1 MKTSEDKGKDI
12 VNILLEQLSSN
23 STARSIVEPPQIEGS
38 TFDDWLYFFI
48 QNAFIFFVWILSM
61 VWVCYVVFYNS
72 RLTGFIITKIVNYL
86 FIKNGYF
93 KIGSFSFAAISGKI
107 MFRDLIYIN
116 DDYSIRIQDGWM
128 VFCYW
133 IPYEYRDAK
142 TEDLSNSDVRLLIYL
157 DGLKVHLYNQTER
170 YSDLEKLFN
179 LPLKKFFET
188 ESTKEQV
195 DDSATKKNEKETREK
210 ILKSMNQTRNELKQS
225 IWRDLIPM
233 IKIEIS
239 SGRFI
244 FGNHLIPSTLSISF
258 EDSQFHYTSQP
269 AASQYD
275 LLTHILK
282 GKAENLQVML
292 IPSVK
297 YNGSITDEPPRIMGD
312 GFNVFRT
319 NKIEIYY
326 YQDVPGFV
334 TQQDQDINETDNPV
348 WGMVVKCG
356 KGTDFSY
363 GPWADRQRGY
373 LYSFFF
379 PSNYQLMTVDEKPK
393 LGERRRFES
402 FDIRLSTLHEAKI
415 DILFAKNN
423 ETHAL
428 HINAMPGSYLEAT
441 IPWICNTDGY
451 STHILGQILHLDA
464 TTSLQ
469 FRPLIQSETFEF
481 DVKIFFPRLW
491 NGHQEWLCKI
501 TACKATVNLIFAHK
515 IFIQDLIDDWSDKE
529 RPDILKFIPYTWKIS
544 IVIKDFELLVLANQY
559 NWIDC
564 STGLNDENCKI
575 AICGEHFDLAF
586 DLPFVEFLP
595 PKLMIKIWIQGE
607 CLEGAF
613 YLPESSMNR
622 DIIELIQRFSNIND
636 RNESCSEYL
645 AYFGHKRKWK
655 NIVSY
660 SNHWY
665 DCINAPIVAISITYD
680 FWPMPILANDS
691 NAKQTTN
698 NEISNSI
705 DIETTIPARKG
716 NIKFQDEIQDFDVT
730 ILPSDVMTIELEI
743 GPSNIA
749 LFGVLFR
756 FLWNIKENYLGES
769 QIFSEMGVNFFDDK
783 YVTKKRSGGGGGD
796 TVTENK
802 KDKSMVEVEIE
813 PRKTFDPRLYRPF
826 EVIVSVTLHEIH
838 GHLVQCLS
846 DPKHYSPLVYVEKLC
861 FELRK
866 TYLETK
872 LQLIISPA
880 VIQVADRI
888 ERIDF
893 PDSLKEGFLT
903 LSSLQ
908 FRGHAMFSG
917 LDRPL
922 QSETLEYAWLV
933 DVEVGEIG
941 GRITM
946 DQLMQIIV
954 PLETFLFQIFQ
965 LDLDL
970 QSPNPFYK
978 CLHDRHQNECPESD
992 LIANRLC
999 PYPEDVKY
1007 RLVRVDFDKI
1017 DLFLIE
1023 SNVTI
1028 NLSNPS
1034 IRLAT
1039 CNLHVRNEFDG
1050 FTLLVSNLMIRQF
1063 VSLLSMKDLGRT
1075 HEWAEISSISTG
1087 TIFLDSAIRSSE
1099 IDNYTISQYDFLRK
1113 HDNKTKR
1120 LWFLWNDQTKCGCVG
1135 NCAFF
1140 GCNLDGQNFFNKDRQ
1155 SPMNKNRSSKHSAQC
1170 LGQNYNECMG
1180 KTLHN
1185 HLINLNYGESLLHPE
1200 NYLLDLHSPLI
1211 DETNKALSNTTKSSQ
1226 SGNRLS
1232 TTTTATDTNEKISTG
1247 KWSAISNDRF
1257 FSAEDLFL
1265 SGTTSL
1271 SSSRIERSIS
1281 NNNDKSLSSSSSPNW
1296 QSPTEMLSP
1305 TTQYITAREHFSS
1318 SLDYSNG
1325 TSQQKLSSLS
1335 SDSPTLVS
1343 PTNVGND
1350 QITSTATTTT
1360 TTTTSSTPCVLEDDQ
1375 NSITSFMSAV
1385 SDHQSF
1391 DMVDLRNQLEKPII
1405 ESPLLMLAYSTYLSI
1420 YSSEY
1425 IDIPS
1430 PVQKIKICNYF
1441 RMKSPQALHF
1451 ERLMFEYRNNWKPK
1465 FSLKKSGF
1473 SESKLIYYNDNN
1485 LQTSTSN
1492 NKQQQQF
1499 KHYQPGIVAEK
1510 FDLNRM
1516 IKDRSFLSDKEII
1529 FSSLKS
1535 PLRVFNPVEQQST
1548 NRSRTA
1554 TTTAATNIKDDEISS
1569 NKPGRSETITTQST
1583 STMINTNNIDSDNDE
1598 VIEHCLI
1605 HIEFDQIEIK
1615 ISTLTF
1621 DVMSAVM
1628 NSLTEI
1634 FSKFHPIN
1642 LLNHCSY
1649 SIIDSIETKNILKKR
1664 KPHYI
1669 GKLHMKAWQLL
1680 KHKQTM
1686 KHLNRS
1692 ISFAGD
1698 RNPKLV
1704 GGGHHQEIGG
1714 GNVLPANILLAKNLE
1729 LDHRT
1734 YLSLN
1739 IEINRINISSL
1750 QASIV
1755 EEIIS
1760 FSSLDN
1766 VKDLTCV
1773 LVSNISFD
1781 RIQLNMNRQTR
1792 QKRNLHVFMEQSST
1806 NTEKALMIRF
1816 FTRKPKKVF
1825 AEIDMNAFETIDA
1838 FVNET
1843 QWKFSLKNIQSQ
1855 LSRLINSPDII
1866 SEATLAI
1873 IPCLKTKVGFV
1884 FAAPSATIMEESQFQ
1899 HFNSFVMFEFGIENI
1914 SFTMNKSS
1922 YYNCIR
1928 IIDNNHRSIISTNS
1942 DNLLN
1947 HEITPFISKPLN
1959 ECELKGNI
1967 LNIWFHFASSSK
1979 KSLTSIRNDFDRY
1992 DWHLLSS
1999 LIPLTIAWISVFDRL
2014 SYQFDQMKNQLRFRI
2029 CSSLACL
2036 LTNCRNDYLLQNQK
2050 NPQHLVTMIKPL
2062 QNNSKQM
2069 IRIFSALSKTIQD
2082 DPSFLLVN
2090 VLRLNFKDSFKTN
2103 TEFESY
2109 FLRPSIIPNNKEL
2122 EKSLVLLL
2130 FHWKEVLNVPVSNFG
2145 QIFFHNQQPSTHS
2158 PKMTFSSTK
2167 NQILTLLEEKF
2178 NLMMNN
2184 PVHEND
2190 LKNATSMTIQSS
2202 TPEPPHHC
2210 RTFVK
2215 QSLNVSSENE
2225 SVQINMNDLDTETTK
2240 LIYDKHHL
2248 PTTTTDTVNQSRDD
2262 LELQAEISSNVTRN
2276 TFPEYFDSIAKH
2288 RLNMLTKRQ
2297 NRVHFVNVSR
2307 FRGLYDRFLA
2317 TPIIRNI
2324 SALCNNRWCHFCSFR
2339 KFYQFHRHRS
2349 QTTTSST
2356 SSNDE
2361 QHELQNM
2368 STPIVDLTTIEQ
2380 QPIETIIPIDNN
2392 QLLENELNQ
2401 NAEIGI
2407 NIDDCDLLMDDG
2419 VGGGGDDGFHQPII
2433 VGNNRYSSQSNY
2445 DNDKKDLYWWM
2456 VKQQDYLKNV
2466 NPNLASTTTT
2476 ATNMPFDQDPLN
2488 ETTNQQQDQQDQSA
2502 TRETTTMFDEKK
2514 SAKETI
2520 RKYGL
2525 NCEATQY
2532 FENFSKTLGLSDV
2545 LDFDKLSEQEHDGI
2559 FGSCM
2564 IISLS
2569 VQQFGIQIE
2578 ESDQDLQKNMFN
2590 VETLSTLLNCM
2601 ANRNKQSL
2609 SDPLSFELV
2618 NLTTEA
2624 IVQKRNYSQIND
2636 AVNNNFRD
2644 IRYKNE
2650 ILYNLMPNFSSTAKY
2665 LFKSILQKKSNENDL
2680 SFDTVNFLAFNIQ
2693 IEQITQRINLPLLR
2707 FIHQF
2712 SAIYEDVSQTRFEM
2726 RRNRN
2731 IFTDQN
2737 DDSDDD
2743 DMQIIDDDDLS
2754 INSSLTTTNTTSDN
2768 DTIHSEHKLDK
2779 KIEEEGHRESIVL
2792 DRVSIVEQQE
2802 QHPPHQQKEPI
2813 IFDTRINNCWRTISR
2828 MLEQYQ
2834 KTKSKLFTNQA
2845 DQFEQFNED
2854 DFYSVYSG
2862 LINKPLIIMVNTAV
2876 SKMNVIAMLSGLKLE
2891 SELYNFNF
2899 SVSHQECRKK
2909 HKTRTQWPNNL
2920 AIQNLI
2926 NTTIDINL
2934 DRIAIALFESLQLN
2948 VEKSTQLKQQQLVVK
2963 LSVEKSNVN
2972 LIRKNE
2978 SDLETD
2984 FDIENL
2990 DKIIELLNST
3000 NFKTSL
3006 DTNHA
3011 RIMIGNVEIDIPQHP
3026 VALHGM
3032 MTRSGRQLTT
3042 TLQELRYSRQSSRS
3056 SRQPAH
3062 RTSHQRKSS
3071 SSNLISPLI
3080 VDFNFIL
3087 ESVAIKA
3094 SLLPSL
3100 QAKYLLGQV
3109 TSSGCTGSK
3118 AKFIVDINN
3127 HSLCLK
3133 TMMESFP
3140 SEANA
3145 SITLPRIHVDG
3156 EYKKESSLDKQ
3167 TTSTTTTTATDTDK
3181 MNRTESFS
3189 TDGIVF
3195 RKGSYLNMVAE
3206 ISSFE
3211 HSLTTDLLNHL
3222 LFVQKVF
3229 MKEINEVLQ
3238 KVSRNESDNSGSNN
3252 LNDCDRM
3259 ALAEDSVTTSRIL
3272 FSLSLKMT
3280 GIQITATTPTNSAVR
3295 FETGTIDL
3303 RVSNR
3308 LMNTVD
3314 RNFKIFVRVQL
3325 DFNVALGQLIRNAI
3339 FEEAEPD
3346 FQQLA
3351 YFKTRICMRNA
3362 SQNQSVQ
3369 QHIITDLDTED
3380 DDKEVVLITLNR
3392 PLVYIQPLALD
3403 KAILVWINYKNAYEY
3418 WNEQRASLNNE
3429 VLQATQQIFDKVHPF
3444 SSSQSLGTVLL
3455 QLTVDDFGICLPIST
3470 TATISKFST
3479 QSRIYDSDIKDAL
3492 VLTLESTR
3500 ISALS
3505 RGSLVSKG
3513 EFKNLCIRFADDFET
3528 MLDDW
3533 KPDPTDSSIQN
3544 LCIVSEGTYQICSR
3558 TITHKKN
3565 HQMDQF
3571 VKSPPP
3577 PTSATTTMPGGG
3589 EPQPNYLAEAKWI
3602 LNVHWKMDGFD
3613 IHVDTSIG
3621 KHISALFKTM
3631 TAIAGDED
3639 DDDDDDEDDDEEE
3652 ETEKIKTTCD
3662 QVDGKVERDGV
3673 PPPATAA
3680 AASSIRTSFINDSI
3694 DKKPN
3699 PLISKESIKKRNI
3712 EKEFNEQAK
3721 VINDLRQ
3728 LGASDQTIQQE
3739 MERFQK
3745 LEAAVFNNFRRGVIK
3760 KLKRPSN
3767 QQNNKHQQQQQ
3778 QQQSTTTTTT
3788 GNDGKIVKNRT
3799 YSQSINSYD
3808 ELNNFITTN
3817 DSGQNR
3823 NQSFYRIDEELNT
3836 LSPTI
3841 QSSTIS
3847 IPNDLNNFNDDN
3859 DSIDT
3864 NNTVIAAISTT
3875 SSSHLEESS
3884 SIVDQPSIRNLKD
3897 TIINQSIDSKIDTNK
3912 TIQTSMM
3919 NPMMMVV
3926 VEPRIDFELDVKIF
3940 FNSGKCVLHT
3950 KEQRNDLDSNS
3961 RNYSANDMA
3970 AANNHSPT
3978 NNNNNNNSLT
3988 TNRSQRINKSRS
4000 YNKLFKG
4007 STYRKDYS
4015 QSGIGM
4021 NPDFTVFLIPGLD
4034 IKLNY
4039 SSKNINADEE
4049 VMDKEPVQSF
4059 RNIKIPQQQQQ
4070 QQQYHNNW
4078 TESNNS
4084 LARSVATTTTTANK
4098 STKKAILFAWIT
4110 LSSIPDE
4117 IFISPHLL
4125 DFFEEALKPI
4135 PLTMS
4140 GQNSANATLSSIQS
4154 QRFANQINN
4163 NNNSSNDEQ
4172 DGSSQYV
4179 YYSSFPVDVIV
4190 FFHFQPTI
4198 IRLGCLP
4205 ISRVECLL
4213 HLPSIDLVMSSNRS
4227 EIDSTIL
4234 PEMNTDS
4241 AAFQQLANKAFKN
4254 VQTNT
4259 STSGGNS
4266 ATSNSG
4272 GLSITGCL
4280 ADFSLYIF
4288 HPYGG
4293 HKNKTAIGATGS
4305 GVGGGGNQSK
4315 NHPSYSTNDRKDS
4328 LSLQVEFVKIN
4339 ISRSRKLLLNDSLTQ
4354 SISFS
4359 AICDIGTATFK
4370 YDVRRLNEILAFPK
4384 AWYRKSIWKKVFIGE
4399 NTLNAIFS
4407 DHYDGDDETEDNR
4420 VFNIGGE
4427 TMLIHSQPDSL
4438 GNDDDDD
4445 SSTSSSDSSSSISN
4459 STASLLD
4466 DIVLESC
4473 SRIGR
4478 KKRRKK
4484 KKSKSHLITVVH
4496 NPWETLVLLTIN
4508 FSKLNVSMNMGNI
4521 MGNVNW
4527 QTKELMCDGSISI
4540 DSNEHRKFRVGLC
4553 LNNSTLDAK
4562 GGIIGGIVELSDIRT
4577 EINVREDRNL
4587 EPQHRLYFSLHT
4599 IENRIDYMGTSIL
4612 MVRISDLSAS
4622 FFDKWNAKIID
4633 CLDTKKPSIHVQA
4646 SLKWDQMQ
4654 ILMSKSTSPDF
4665 MKIISKLEEFFTQQF
4680 HSGKRVF
4687 DSLHPTTAT
4696 TTTTTTTAISTTT
4709 IAATEKMKKESP
4721 VIIVDSKSE
4730 PNFWATT
4737 TTDDENVSPKKSLKS
4752 FHRYWRKSFQL
4763 FSSIKTGDALLG
4775 GSIEVHAHN
4784 ISLACFHGINF
4795 RSKSW
4800 AVFCLKEPSITFET
4814 EARLSDDLANVVQKL
4829 ELVLGNRN
4837 DNVKNVRDN
4846 NMETMA
4852 IVSKIS
4858 RTVIFPPQFRHLH
4871 EWFHYALS
4879 PVEINDVNR
4888 FPLPSCDNS
4897 EFDAFGVPVEAL
4909 TPSQLKTSQTDRRTK
4924 STSEFHYKEEMIFAF
4939 PSMRFELTTK
4949 QQLQT
4954 AIVKNSDSE
4963 SSPKVLFSFRSDFVD
4978 HIYVA
4983 VDAEAYFFL
4992 HNLISSYINETTDA
5006 FALNNNQDDKD
5017 GQKNDDKE
5025 KMKKVDEERSTNNS
5039 KSKSGDVDKTTTTT
5053 TTTTATTKIFRD
5065 HREFICEIWQLEPTV
5080 RLHSWASKN
5089 IDPYGVDYILQRL
5102 GFNQARTTIPKWIQR
5117 STMDMADKIISIVVY
5132 QMLKKDWQENVKT
5145 KSITDN

>member
-1 MKTSEDKGKDI
+1 MKNPEDKGKDI

-107 MFRDLIYIN
+107 MFRDLVYIN

-133 IPYEYRDAK
+133 IPYEYRDAR
-142 TEDLSNSDVRLLIYL
+142 TEDLSNSDVLHI
-157 DGLKVHLYNQTER
+157 YNQTKR

-179 LPLKKFFET
+179 LPSKIFDESPKET
-188 ESTKEQV
+188 V
-195 DDSATKKNEKETREK
+195 DAKKNEKETREK

-292 IPSVK
+292 IPSIK
-297 YNGSITDEPPRIMGD
+297 YSGSINDEPPRIMGD

-334 TQQDQDINETDNPV
+334 TEEAVNETDNPV

-379 PSNYQLMTVDEKPK
+379 PANYQLMPVDAKPK
-393 LGERRRFES
+393 IGERRRFES

-415 DILFAKNN
+415 DILFSKNK

-441 IPWICNTDGY
+441 IPWICNTNGY

-481 DVKIFFPRLW
+481 DVTVFFPRLW

-515 IFIQDLIDDWSDKE
+515 IFIQDLIDDWSDKD

-613 YLPESSMNR
+613 YIPESSMNR

-636 RNESCSEYL
+636 RNESCNEYL

-655 NIVSY
+655 NIVSHG
-660 SNHWY
+660 NHWY
-665 DCINAPIVAISITYD
+665 DCMNAPIVALSINYD
-680 FWPMPILANDS
+680 FWPMPVLGDHS
-691 NAKQTTN
+691 KQMVI
-698 NEISNSI
+698 EISNPVDETISI
-705 DIETTIPARKG
+705 PVRKE
-716 NIKFQDEIQDFDVT
+716 NIKFKDEIQDFDVT

-769 QIFSEMGVNFFDDK
+769 QVFNEMGVNFFDDK
-783 YVTKKRSGGGGGD
+783 YVTKKRSD
-796 TVTENK
+796 TVTGSENK
-802 KDKSMVEVEIE
+802 KDKSMMEIEIE
-813 PRKTFDPRLYRPF
+813 PRKTFDPRPYRPF

-846 DPKHYSPLVYVEKLC
+846 DPKHYSPIVYVEKLC

-880 VIQVADRI
+880 VVQVQDRI

-893 PDSLKEGFLT
+893 PESLQEGFLT

-941 GRITM
+941 GRITL

-978 CLHDRHQNECPESD
+978 CLHDRLQNECPESD
-992 LIANRLC
+992 LIANRFC
-999 PYPEDVKY
+999 PYPEDLKY
-1007 RLVRVDFDKI
+1007 RLVRVDFNKI

-1028 NLSNPS
+1028 NLLNPS
-1034 IRLAT
+1034 TRLAT
-1039 CNLHVRNEFDG
+1039 CNLHIHNEFDG
-1050 FTLLVSNLMIRQF
+1050 FTLLVSDLIVRQF
-1063 VSLLSMKDLGRT
+1063 VSLSPMKNLGRI
-1075 HEWAEISSISTG
+1075 HEWAEISFISTG
-1087 TIFLDSAIRSSE
+1087 PIFLDSAIQSST
-1099 IDNYTISQYDFLRK
+1099 IDDYAISQQDFLHH
-1113 HDNKTKR
+1113 HDAKTKR
-1120 LWFLWNDQTKCGCVG
+1120 LWFLWNDLSNCGCVG

-1140 GCNLDGQNFFNKDRQ
+1140 GCNFDGQKFFNENQQ
-1155 SPMNKNRSSKHSAQC
+1155 SPMKKNRKKHKLNEC
-1170 LGQNYNECMG
+1170 LGRA
-1180 KTLHN
+1180 LHN
-1185 HLINLNYGESLLHPE
+1185 HSDLVNLNYGESLLHPE
-1200 NYLLDLHSPLI
+1200 NYLLDIHSPLI
-1211 DETNKALSNTTKSSQ
+1211 DETNKAILNTSKSSQ
-1226 SGNRLS
+1226 FGR
-1232 TTTTATDTNEKISTG
+1232 TATDTDKSTAT

-1265 SGTTSL
+1265 SGSASL
-1271 SSSRIERSIS
+1271 SSRMERSIS
-1281 NNNDKSLSSSSSPNW
+1281 NNDKSLSSSSPNW

-1305 TTQYITAREHFSS
+1305 SQYMTAREHLSS
-1318 SLDYSNG
+1318 FDFSNG

-1343 PTNVGND
+1343 PKNGISD
-1350 QITSTATTTT
+1350 QTTS
-1360 TTTTSSTPCVLEDDQ
+1360 TTTSTPHALEDDDQ
-1375 NSITSFMSAV
+1375 NSINSFISAV
-1385 SDHQSF
+1385 SDHQTF

-1420 YSSEY
+1420 HSSEY

-1430 PVQKIKICNYF
+1430 PVHNMKICNYF

-1451 ERLMFEYRNNWKPK
+1451 ERLIFEYRNNWKPK
-1465 FSLKKSGF
+1465 FVLKNPGF
-1473 SESKLIYYNDNN
+1473 SETKFAYYNDN
-1485 LQTSTSN
+1485 QRIDKESIR
-1492 NKQQQQF
+1492 F
-1499 KHYQPGIVAEK
+1499 QPGIVAEK
-1510 FDLNRM
+1510 FDLNHL
-1516 IKDRSFLSDKEII
+1516 KDRTFLSDKDVV
-1529 FSSLKS
+1529 FSAQKP
-1535 PLRVFNPVEQQST
+1535 PLRVLAMETS

-1554 TTTAATNIKDDEISS
+1554 TTSTKDDDGS
-1569 NKPGRSETITTQST
+1569 KPGRSETITS
-1583 STMINTNNIDSDNDE
+1583 SLILNRNTDCDYNE
-1598 VIEHCLI
+1598 VVEHFFI
-1605 HIEFDQIEIK
+1605 HIKFDQIQIK

-1634 FSKFHPIN
+1634 FSKLHPVN

-1649 SIIDSIETKNILKKR
+1649 SIMESIESKNILKKK

-1669 GKLHMKAWQLL
+1669 GQLHMKAWKVL

-1692 ISFAGD
+1692 ISFAAD
-1698 RNPKLV
+1698 RNPKAV
-1704 GGGHHQEIGG
+1704 GPEIGG
-1714 GNVLPANILLAKNLE
+1714 TGLPANILLAKNLE
-1729 LDHRT
+1729 LDHRRHF
-1734 YLSLN
+1734 SLN
-1739 IEINRINISSL
+1739 TEIDRINISSL

-1773 LVSNISFD
+1773 LVSNISFNQ
-1781 RIQLNMNRQTR
+1781 IQFNMNRQTR
-1792 QKRNLHVFMEQSST
+1792 EKRNLHVFMEQSST

-1816 FTRKPKKVF
+1816 FTRKPKKIF
-1825 AEIDMNAFETIDA
+1825 AEIDINAFETTDA
-1838 FVNET
+1838 FANET
-1843 QWKFSLKNIQSQ
+1843 TTKFSLKNVQSQ
-1855 LSRLINSPDII
+1855 LSRLINSPDIVN
-1866 SEATLAI
+1866 EATLAV
-1873 IPCLKTKVGFV
+1873 IPCLKTKVEFI
-1884 FAAPSATIMEESQFQ
+1884 FAAPLAYTAGIEHGNRFLSRNSNSSSLISTSRKNLRRQNGMETNDQTNVESKFQ
-1899 HFNSFVMFEFGIENI
+1899 HFNSFVMFEFGMENF

-1922 YYNCIR
+1922 YYNAIR
-1928 IIDNNHRSIISTNS
+1928 INDNHNSIINANNDVIIS
-1942 DNLLN
+1942 
-1947 HEITPFISKPLN
+1947 HETEFPSKPLN
-1959 ECELKGNI
+1959 DCELKGQI
-1967 LNIWFHFASSSK
+1967 ANIWFHFASSPK
-1979 KSLTSIRNDFDRY
+1979 KSLTAIQNDFDRY

-1999 LIPLTIAWISVFDRL
+1999 MIPLTIAWVSVFDRL
-2014 SYQFDQMKNQLRFRI
+2014 SYQFDQMKNRLRFRI

-2036 LTNCRNDYLLQNQK
+2036 LSNCRHDYLQNHLK
-2050 NPQHLVTMIKPL
+2050 NPQLIKPL

-2069 IRIFSALSKTIQD
+2069 IRIFSALAKTLQD
-2082 DPSFLLVN
+2082 DPSFILVN
-2090 VLRLNFKDSFKTN
+2090 VLRLNFKDSFKSN
-2103 TEFESY
+2103 AEFEAY
-2109 FLRPSIIPNNKEL
+2109 FSRTSIIPNNKEL

-2145 QIFFHNQQPSTHS
+2145 QIFFRHQQPSTHS

-2184 PVHEND
+2184 PGHETD
-2190 LKNATSMTIQSS
+2190 LKSAASMTITSS
-2202 TPEPPHHC
+2202 TPEPC
-2210 RTFVK
+2210 RTLK
-2215 QSLNVSSENE
+2215 HPLNMSSDNE
-2225 SVQINMNDLDTETTK
+2225 SIQINMNDLDTETTK
-2240 LIYDKHHL
+2240 LIYNKHL
-2248 PTTTTDTVNQSRDD
+2248 PTDHLLSRDD

-2276 TFPEYFDSIAKH
+2276 TFPEYFDSMAKH
-2288 RLNMLTKRQ
+2288 KLNVASKRQ

-2307 FRGLYDRFLA
+2307 FSGLYDRFLA

-2324 SALCNNRWCHFCSFR
+2324 SALCNNRLCNFCSFK
-2339 KFYQFHRHRS
+2339 KFRFHRNTNS
-2349 QTTTSST
+2349 L
-2356 SSNDE
+2356 DE
-2361 QHELQNM
+2361 HLELQGM
-2368 STPIVDLTTIEQ
+2368 VTTDSSQ
-2380 QPIETIIPIDNN
+2380 QPEDQTVIETNDQSLQIGLDNAN
-2392 QLLENELNQ
+2392 P
-2401 NAEIGI
+2401 EIGI
-2407 NIDDCDLLMDDG
+2407 NIDDSEMLDQ
-2419 VGGGGDDGFHQPII
+2419 GGFQPIDD
-2433 VGNNRYSSQSNY
+2433 RFSSQSNY
-2445 DNDKKDLYWWM
+2445 NDKKDLYWWM

-2466 NPNLASTTTT
+2466 NTNLTTTT
-2476 ATNMPFDQDPLN
+2476 IPDHSPGLFNVDATTIDANSQIN
-2488 ETTNQQQDQQDQSA
+2488 ETNDDQQPK
-2502 TRETTTMFDEKK
+2502 ETTFDEKK
-2514 SAKETI
+2514 SARETI

-2532 FENFSKTLGLSDV
+2532 FENFSKTLSLSDV

-2559 FGSCM
+2559 FGSN
-2564 IISLS
+2564 IAISFG
-2569 VQQFGIQIE
+2569 VEQFGIQVE
-2578 ESDQDLQKNMFN
+2578 ESEQDVQKNMFN
-2590 VETLSTLLNCM
+2590 VDTLSTLLDCM
-2601 ANRNKQSL
+2601 ANRQQRIL
-2609 SDPLSFELV
+2609 DPPSFVCV
-2618 NLTTEA
+2618 NLLFEA
-2624 IVQKRNYSQIND
+2624 IIQKRDHSQIND
-2636 AVNNNFRD
+2636 AVNNNFKD
-2644 IRYKNE
+2644 IRSKNE
-2650 ILYNLMPNFSSTAKY
+2650 KLYNWIPNFSSTAKY

-2680 SFDTVNFLAFNIQ
+2680 SFDKVNFLVFTIQ
-2693 IEQITQRINLPLLR
+2693 IEQIKQRINLPLLR

-2737 DDSDDD
+2737 NYSDD
-2743 DMQIIDDDDLS
+2743 MEIIDDDDDDDS
-2754 INSSLTTTNTTSDN
+2754 TSFNSSLSSTSTTASY
-2768 DTIHSEHKLDK
+2768 TIHGEKPETIVNNVVAMDDHL
-2779 KIEEEGHRESIVL
+2779 RE
-2792 DRVSIVEQQE
+2792 QE
-2802 QHPPHQQKEPI
+2802 QILTVINSHRNEPS
-2813 IFDTRINNCWRTISR
+2813 FDSRIDNCWRTISR

-2834 KTKSKLFTNQA
+2834 KTKSKLFTNHA

-2862 LINKPLIIMVNTAV
+2862 LINKPWIVMGNTTV
-2876 SKMNVIAMLSGLKLE
+2876 VKMNVIAMLSGLKLE
-2891 SELYNFNF
+2891 GELHNFNF
-2899 SVSHQECRKK
+2899 SLSHQECRKK
-2909 HKTRTQWPNNL
+2909 YKARTQWPSNL
-2920 AIQNLI
+2920 GIQNLI

-2934 DRIAIALFESLQLN
+2934 DCTTMSLFESLQLN
-2948 VEKSTQLKQQQLVVK
+2948 VAEKSMPINSQQLVVK
-2963 LSVEKSNVN
+2963 VSVEKSNIN
-2972 LIRKNE
+2972 LVRKNE

-2990 DKIIELLNST
+2990 DKIIELLDGS
-3000 NFKTSL
+3000 NFKTSM
-3006 DTNHA
+3006 DSNHA
-3011 RIMIGNVEIDIPQHP
+3011 RILIGNVEVDIPQHP

-3056 SRQPAH
+3056 SRQPTATTTTTTTGTAMAYNNSNDNTTDGNRCLPSSPSVLNASTSPHMSFDPSHIKKHSIPGRTDSRKSQQKSTQRRSTIQNVQINPKEIGHSHTHQHHHHQHHSAKMTH
-3062 RTSHQRKSS
+3062 RANQRK

-3133 TMMESFP
+3133 TIMESFP

-3145 SITLPRIHVDG
+3145 SINLPRIHVDA
-3156 EYKKESSLDKQ
+3156 EYKKEPFDK
-3167 TTSTTTTTATDTDK
+3167 TTAD
-3181 MNRTESFS
+3181 MVNRTESFS

-3238 KVSRNESDNSGSNN
+3238 KVSRNEEHEFTFAQDNSNN
-3252 LNDCDRM
+3252 FNGPLTTD
-3259 ALAEDSVTTSRIL
+3259 ESTTTSRIL

-3308 LMNTVD
+3308 LMNTTDRD

-3325 DFNVALGQLIRNAI
+3325 DFNIALGQLIRNAI

-3362 SQNQSVQ
+3362 SQNQQVNN
-3369 QHIITDLDTED
+3369 ITADLETDD

-3429 VLQATQQIFDKVHPF
+3429 VIQATQQVFDRVHPFTQSF
-3444 SSSQSLGTVLL
+3444 SSSQSMATLLL

-3470 TATISKFST
+3470 ATTISKFST

-3533 KPDPTDSSIQN
+3533 KPDPTDASIQN

-3558 TITHKKN
+3558 TITYKKN
-3565 HQMDQF
+3565 HQMDF
-3571 VKSPPP
+3571 VKSPS
-3577 PTSATTTMPGGG
+3577 TSMPN
-3589 EPQPNYLAEAKWI
+3589 ETQNYLAEAKWI

-3639 DDDDDDEDDDEEE
+3639 DDDDDDDDDEEE
-3652 ETEKIKTTCD
+3652 EEEEIEEAKTNQID
-3662 QVDGKVERDGV
+3662 QIDSKLEDDGIQ
-3673 PPPATAA
+3673 PITL
-3680 AASSIRTSFINDSI
+3680 IQTSCTSDAIYMHSN
-3694 DKKPN
+3694 DKKN
-3699 PLISKESIKKRNI
+3699 SQLITKESIKKRNI

-3728 LGASDQTIQQE
+3728 LGASDHTIRQE

-3767 QQNNKHQQQQQ
+3767 NSK
-3778 QQQSTTTTTT
+3778 QQSTS
-3788 GNDGKIVKNRT
+3788 GDIGKNRA
-3799 YSQSINSYD
+3799 YSQSIYSYD
-3808 ELNNFITTN
+3808 ELNNKYSNNN
-3817 DSGQNR
+3817 DANIQKRSQ
-3823 NQSFYRIDEELNT
+3823 FYKIDEEYNNT
-3836 LSPTI
+3836 ASSNTRSPTI
-3841 QSSTIS
+3841 RSSTIS
-3847 IPNDLNNFNDDN
+3847 IPNELNYDDDLLDNIPLSTSVTSSHIEESVIENNNHPFIMNDVADEPYIKQN
-3859 DSIDT
+3859 DSKMEK
-3864 NNTVIAAISTT
+3864 NFQPTT
-3875 SSSHLEESS
+3875 T
-3884 SIVDQPSIRNLKD
+3884 QPMLN
-3897 TIINQSIDSKIDTNK
+3897 
-3912 TIQTSMM
+3912 M
-3919 NPMMMVV
+3919 

-3950 KEQRNDLDSNS
+3950 KEQKNEIDSNS

-3970 AANNHSPT
+3970 NQSPT
-3978 NNNNNNNSLT
+3978 NNNNNNSSNNSA
-3988 TNRSQRINKSRS
+3988 NKSQKINKSRS
-4000 YNKLFKG
+4000 YNKLSKG
-4007 STYRKDYS
+4007 STYLHRKDYS
-4015 QSGIGM
+4015 VGM

-4039 SSKNINADEE
+4039 SSKNINAYDD
-4049 VMDKEPVQSF
+4049 VQDNEPVQSF
-4059 RNIKIPQQQQQ
+4059 RNVKIPQQC
-4070 QQQYHNNW
+4070 NNNIVEA
-4078 TESNNS
+4078 TNS
-4084 LARSVATTTTTANK
+4084 LARSAAK

-4163 NNNSSNDEQ
+4163 SQNEPEP
-4172 DGSSQYV
+4172 GSSQYV

-4213 HLPSIDLVMSSNRS
+4213 HLPSIDFVMSSNRS
-4227 EIDSTIL
+4227 EIDPATISDMNYNST
-4234 PEMNTDS
+4234 
-4241 AAFQQLANKAFKN
+4241 FQQLSNKTFKN
-4254 VQTNT
+4254 AKMFPTDSQANNMGT
-4259 STSGGNS
+4259 S
-4266 ATSNSG
+4266 ASNSG

-4293 HKNKTAIGATGS
+4293 QKNKSANNS
-4305 GVGGGGNQSK
+4305 KNQS
-4315 NHPSYSTNDRKDS
+4315 SYSTNDRKDS

-4339 ISRSRKLLLNDSLTQ
+4339 ISRSRRLLLNDCLTQ

-4359 AICDIGTATFK
+4359 SICDIGTATFK

-4384 AWYRKSIWKKVFIGE
+4384 AWYRKSIWKKIFIGE

-4407 DHYDGDDETEDNR
+4407 DNDDEEAEDNR
-4420 VFNIGGE
+4420 AFIDDE
-4427 TMLIHSQPDSL
+4427 LDSQADSL
-4438 GNDDDDD
+4438 
-4445 SSTSSSDSSSSISN
+4445 DSSSSSTTSLSN
-4459 STASLLD
+4459 EFS
-4466 DIVLESC
+4466 IESC
-4473 SRIGR
+4473 LHVNR
-4478 KKRRKK
+4478 KPKKRKK
-4484 KKSKSHLITVVH
+4484 KKLKSHMITVVN

-4577 EINVREDRNL
+4577 EINIREDRNL

-4622 FFDKWNAKIID
+4622 FFDKWNAKIEHTLCMD
-4633 CLDTKKPSIHVQA
+4633 SNQQPQQTKEPSSIHVQG

-4665 MKIISKLEEFFTQQF
+4665 IKIISKLEEFFTQQL

-4687 DSLHPTTAT
+4687 DSLHPTLKSTTAT
-4696 TTTTTTTAISTTT
+4696 DKTT
-4709 IAATEKMKKESP
+4709 ITQSP
-4721 VIIVDSKSE
+4721 DIKSKSE
-4730 PNFWATT
+4730 PTVLVPVTT
-4737 TTDDENVSPKKSLKS
+4737 ENTLPEISLKS
-4752 FHRYWRKSFQL
+4752 FHRYWRKAFQL
-4763 FSSIKTGDALLG
+4763 LSNRKALLG
-4775 GSIEVHAHN
+4775 GSIEVQAHN
-4784 ISLACFHGINF
+4784 ISLVCFH
-4795 RSKSW
+4795 
-4800 AVFCLKEPSITFET
+4800 VFCLKEPSITFET
-4814 EARLSDDLANVVQKL
+4814 EARYLNDSADVVQKL
-4829 ELVLGNRN
+4829 ELVLGRN
-4837 DNVKNVRDN
+4837 DTNCIRD

-4852 IVSKIS
+4852 IVSKIT

-4879 PVEINDVNR
+4879 PVKINDVNR
-4888 FPLPSCDNS
+4888 FPLPSTDNS
-4897 EFDAFGVPVEAL
+4897 EFDAFGVPIESL
-4909 TPSQLKTSQTDRRTK
+4909 TPSQLKTIQADRRTK
-4924 STSEFHYKEEMIFAF
+4924 STSEFHHKEEMIFAF
-4939 PSMRFELTTK
+4939 PSMKFELTTK
-4949 QQLQT
+4949 QELQISNEPS
-4954 AIVKNSDSE
+4954 IV
-4963 SSPKVLFSFRSDFVD
+4963 SPKVLCSFRSDFVD

-4992 HNLISSYINETTDA
+4992 HNLISSYINESTANSSDTFTTT
-5006 FALNNNQDDKD
+5006 LNNDKD
-5017 GQKNDDKE
+5017 GKESQKNGSKE
-5025 KMKKVDEERSTNNS
+5025 TVDEERSTNES
-5039 KSKSGDVDKTTTTT
+5039 KSRPNEKTTKNETL
-5053 TTTTATTKIFRD
+5053 IRD
-5065 HREFICEIWQLEPTV
+5065 HREFKCEIWQLEPTV

-5117 STMDMADKIISIVVY
+5117 STMDMADKMISIVVY
-5132 QMLKKDWQENVKT
+5132 QMLKKDKEENAKT
-5145 KSITDN
+5145 SITEN